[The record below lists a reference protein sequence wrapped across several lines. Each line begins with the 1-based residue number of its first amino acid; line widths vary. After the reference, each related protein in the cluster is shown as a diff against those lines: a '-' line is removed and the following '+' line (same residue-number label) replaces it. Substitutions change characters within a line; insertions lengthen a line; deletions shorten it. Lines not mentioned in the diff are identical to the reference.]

1 MMLKH
6 EPPRHIILDKLL
18 AESTDSAGT
27 PIEVHW
33 SAQLGGNECFPLV
46 LEVYLEL
53 VKKGWAHPDMP
64 LNNSQKIIYAKYT
77 DGSIAGGIVYMYNE
91 AQRHGWI
98 FLSFTAPEHRGK
110 GINGICHTFFEN
122 DVKRLGALSIASFV
136 HIDNTPR
143 LRSAAKVGLQPEF
156 YRTYKKLS

>member
-1 MMLKH
+1 MIPKTDI
-6 EPPRHIILDKLL
+6 PRQIILDKLI
-18 AESTDSAGT
+18 AESVDSKGT
-27 PIEVHW
+27 PITIHW
-33 SAQLGGNECFPLV
+33 SAQLGGNECFALV

-53 VKKGWAHPDMP
+53 VKKGWAHLDMP
-64 LNNSQKIIYAKYT
+64 LNNSQKIIYAKYA

-91 AQRHGWI
+91 LQRYGWI

-110 GINGICHTFFEN
+110 GINSICHVHFEN
-122 DVKRLGALSIASFV
+122 DVKRLGALSVASFV

-156 YRTYKKLS
+156 YRTYKKL